1 MCVGNEQYNIDEKVG
16 EGAYGEVYRA
26 RTKSDDVPVALK
38 RVKMESEGDW
48 LPTTALRE
56 IAILKELHHPN
67 IVRYLRSGLL
77 SPANTEGWPIP
88 IRNSFLVIM

>member
-1 MCVGNEQYNIDEKVG
+1 MTACAQYNIDEKIG

-26 RTKSDDVPVALK
+26 RTKADDVPVALK

-67 IVRYLRSGLL
+67 IVRYSK
-77 SPANTEGWPIP
+77 
-88 IRNSFLVIM
+88 IRVLMIN